1 MDIEFKN
8 PSITRIQND
17 ALGRRETPPVT
28 PKQEVESEEDEEHD
42 DINEQPED
50 SQDSDVESISFED
63 TMQGLFATLPLLTN
77 PDSTSKV
84 LTSDEI
90 WKVFSRNINRVMSAG
105 YLHKKEIIDK
115 CRPGHEDYA
124 KNQFIYVRHI
134 YSGMFLARLSYF

>member
-28 PKQEVESEEDEEHD
+28 PKQEVESEEDEEYED
-42 DINEQPED
+42 NNEQPQPED
-50 SQDSDVESISFED
+50 SQDSDDESSSFED
-63 TMQGLFATLPLLTN
+63 IMQGLFVTLPLLKN
-77 PDSTSKV
+77 PDSTNKV

-90 WKVFSRNINRVMSAG
+90 WKVFSRCINRVMSAG

-134 YSGMFLARLSYF
+134 YSGMF